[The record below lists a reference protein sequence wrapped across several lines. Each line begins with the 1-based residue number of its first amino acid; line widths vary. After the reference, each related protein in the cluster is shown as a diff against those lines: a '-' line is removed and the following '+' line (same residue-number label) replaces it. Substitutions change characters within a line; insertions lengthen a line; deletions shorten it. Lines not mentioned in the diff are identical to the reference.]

1 MVRLTERAV
10 ARAKARK
17 AKYEVSCS
25 LLTGFMLRVLPSGKK
40 VYYVRYRDERG
51 KDLRVR
57 LGGTTELNFA
67 EAKRLAAVKL
77 GHAESKAETEAPAE
91 RTQET
96 RVAKK
101 RSAPRTPLFRDF
113 ASRFLREY
121 AKPRLKPNTQVH
133 YRRCLSARLVPFFG
147 DRRLDQI
154 SFADVSGFHSEMAE
168 KPYMANNAL
177 VIISSIYSRAIEWGV
192 LPRDFMPPT
201 RGVKKFKEKSRERF
215 LTPKE
220 RAQLDRFLDAA
231 LEIPRGDAGHI
242 AWGAVSAIRLL
253 AMTGMRRTEICDL
266 TWEMVDYRHRCFR
279 LPDSKTGQ
287 KVVPVSSRALNLVR
301 ECRSKWKA
309 SSFNPKP
316 RYVIYSRNGRR
327 LEPSSLSRTWCT
339 GVRDRIPGLEGV
351 RLHDLRHSMAS
362 DAIMSGVPLAVV
374 GKILG
379 HRKPETTARYAH
391 IADTVLNDAVEMVA
405 ETIHRSTKTGKR
417 RKK

>member
-1 MVRLTERAV
+1 LTERAV

-17 AKYEVSCS
+17 AKYEISCS

-40 VYYVRYRDERG
+40 AYYVRYRDDTG
-51 KDLRVR
+51 KDLRIR
-57 LGGTTELNFA
+57 LGGTTELSFA
-67 EAKRLAAVKL
+67 EAKRLAAAKL
-77 GHAESKAETEAPAE
+77 GHVGARAEAPTATPTETE
-91 RTQET
+91 
-96 RVAKK
+96 VAKK
-101 RSAPRTPLFRDF
+101 RPAPRTPLFRDF
-113 ASRFLREY
+113 SSRFLREY
-121 AKPRLKPNTQVH
+121 AKPRLKPNTQQH
-133 YRRCLSARLVPFFG
+133 YRRCLSARLVPHFG
-147 DRRLDQI
+147 DQHLDQI
-154 SFADVSGFHSEMAE
+154 SFADIAGFHAAMSE
-168 KPYMANNAL
+168 KPYMANNSL

-220 RAQLDRFLDAA
+220 RAQLDRFLGAA
-231 LEIPRGDAGHI
+231 LEVPRGGTGHI

-266 TWEMVDYRHRCFR
+266 TWEMVDDRHRCFR

-287 KVVPVSSRALNLVR
+287 KIVPVSSRVLDLVQ
-301 ECRSKWKA
+301 ECRGKWETC
-309 SSFNPKP
+309 SFNPKP
-316 RYVIYSRNGRR
+316 RFVLYSRNGRR

-417 RKK
+417 QKK

>member
-40 VYYVRYRDERG
+40 AYYVRYRDDAG
-51 KDLRVR
+51 KDLRIR
-57 LGGTTELNFA
+57 LGGTTELSFA
-67 EAKRLAAVKL
+67 EAKRLAAAKL
-77 GHAESKAETEAPAE
+77 GHSGAKAEPETTEMKGEP
-91 RTQET
+91 Q
-96 RVAKK
+96 VAKK
-101 RSAPRTPLFRDF
+101 RAAPRTPLFRDF

-121 AKPRLKPNTQVH
+121 AKPRLKPNTQQH
-133 YRRCLSARLVPFFG
+133 YRRCLSSRLVPHFG
-147 DRRLDQI
+147 DQQLDQI
-154 SFADVSGFHSEMAE
+154 SFADVAGFHSEMSE
-168 KPYMANNAL
+168 KPYMANNSL

-201 RGVKKFKEKSRERF
+201 RGVRKFKEKSRERF

-231 LEIPRGDAGHI
+231 LEIPRGGAGHI

-266 TWEMVDYRHRCFR
+266 TWEMVDDRHRCFR

-287 KVVPVSSRALNLVR
+287 KIVPVSSRVLDLVR
-301 ECRSKWKA
+301 ECRGRWETC
-309 SSFNPKP
+309 SFNPKP
-316 RYVIYSRNGRR
+316 RFVVYSRNGRR

-405 ETIHRSTKTGKR
+405 ETIHQSTTTGKR

>member
-1 MVRLTERAV
+1 MTRLTERAV

-17 AKYEVSCS
+17 TKYEISCS

-40 VYYVRYRDERG
+40 AYYVRYRDDEG
-51 KDLRVR
+51 KDLRIR
-57 LGGTTELNFA
+57 LGGTTELSFA
-67 EAKRLAAVKL
+67 EAKRLAAAKL
-77 GHAESKAETEAPAE
+77 GHAATKTETQIE
-91 RTQET
+91 TQIET
-96 RVAKK
+96 QVAKK
-101 RSAPRTPLFRDF
+101 RPSPRAPLFRDF

-121 AKPRLKPNTQVH
+121 AKTRLKPNTRDH
-133 YRRCLSARLVPFFG
+133 YRRCLSARLVPHFG
-147 DRRLDQI
+147 DHHIDQI
-154 SFADVSGFHSEMAE
+154 SFADVAGFHAGMSET
-168 KPYMANNAL
+168 PYMANNAL
-177 VIISSIYSRAIEWGV
+177 VILSSIFSRAIEWGV
-192 LPRDFMPPT
+192 LPREFMPPT
-201 RGVKKFKEKSRERF
+201 RGVKRFKEKSRERF
-215 LTPKE
+215 LTPAE
-220 RAQLDRFLDAA
+220 RARLDRFLDAA
-231 LEIPRGDAGHI
+231 REVPRGAPGHI

-279 LPDSKTGQ
+279 LPESKTGQ
-287 KVVPVSSRALNLVR
+287 KVVPVSSRVLDLVR

-309 SSFNPKP
+309 CSFDPKP
-316 RYVIYSRNGRR
+316 RFVVFSQNGQR

-405 ETIHRSTKTGKR
+405 ETIHRSTMTGQR

>member
-40 VYYVRYRDERG
+40 VYYVRYRDKRG

-57 LGGTTELNFA
+57 LGGTTELSFA
-67 EAKRLAAVKL
+67 EAKRLAAAKL
-77 GHAESKAETEAPAE
+77 GHVGTKAEPQTAE
-91 RTQET
+91 TKGERQVT
-96 RVAKK
+96 KK
-101 RSAPRTPLFRDF
+101 RAVPQKPLFRDF

-121 AKPRLKPNTQVH
+121 AKPRLKPNTQRH
-133 YRRCLSARLVPFFG
+133 YRRCLSSRLVPHFG
-147 DRRLDQI
+147 DQHLDQI
-154 SFADVSGFHSEMAE
+154 TFADVTAFHAEMSE
-168 KPYMANNAL
+168 KPYMANNSL
-177 VIISSIYSRAIEWGV
+177 VIISSIYSRAIEWGI

-220 RAQLDRFLDAA
+220 RAELDRFLDAA
-231 LEIPRGDAGHI
+231 LEIPRGGAGHI

-266 TWEMVDYRHRCFR
+266 TWDMVDYRHRCFR

-287 KVVPVSSRALNLVR
+287 KVVPVSSRVLDLVR
-301 ECRSKWKA
+301 ECRGKWKTC
-309 SSFNPKP
+309 SFNPKP
-316 RYVIYSRNGRR
+316 RFVVYSRNGRR